1 MLTWIILYITYI
13 GTLFGLARVISKT
26 DKPVKFKRRQVSLL
40 EHNLNY
46 IRKIS

>member
-13 GTLFGLARVISKT
+13 GTLIGLARVIAKT
-26 DKPVKFKRRQVSLL
+26 DKPVKIKKRQISLL

-46 IRKIS
+46 IRNIS